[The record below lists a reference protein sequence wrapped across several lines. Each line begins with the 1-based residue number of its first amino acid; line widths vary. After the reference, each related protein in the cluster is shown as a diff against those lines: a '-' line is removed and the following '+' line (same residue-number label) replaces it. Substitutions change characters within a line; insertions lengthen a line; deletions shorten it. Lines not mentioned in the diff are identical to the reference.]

1 MFEDKAGFRGMDIRV
16 SGWKGDFLERERGWL
31 VKILGVMDERGGM
44 CLVAIVVQVVRCRSW
59 LKGGGGVFE
68 RRIDEGLIGLC
79 LWVC

>member
-1 MFEDKAGFRGMDIRV
+1 
-16 SGWKGDFLERERGWL
+16 
-31 VKILGVMDERGGM
+31 MDERGGM

-59 LKGGGGVFE
+59 LKGGVFE

>member
-1 MFEDKAGFRGMDIRV
+1 MYQDGRVIFWRGKRDCEDSWR
-16 SGWKGDFLERERGWL
+16 
-31 VKILGVMDERGGM
+31 VMDERGGM

>member
-1 MFEDKAGFRGMDIRV
+1 MDK
-16 SGWKGDFLERERGWL
+16 
-31 VKILGVMDERGGM
+31 RGGM

>member
-1 MFEDKAGFRGMDIRV
+1 MYQDGRVIFGEGEGLACEDSWR
-16 SGWKGDFLERERGWL
+16 
-31 VKILGVMDERGGM
+31 VMDERGGM
-44 CLVAIVVQVVRCRSW
+44 CLVAIVVQVVPCRSW

>member
-1 MFEDKAGFRGMDIRV
+1 
-16 SGWKGDFLERERGWL
+16 
-31 VKILGVMDERGGM
+31 MDERGGM
-44 CLVAIVVQVVRCRSW
+44 CLVAIVVQVVQCRSW

>member
-1 MFEDKAGFRGMDIRV
+1 
-16 SGWKGDFLERERGWL
+16 
-31 VKILGVMDERGGM
+31 MDERGGM

-59 LKGGGGVFE
+59 LKGGGSVFE